1 MFDIK
6 QVIKEAED
14 EVREDRMAAAKK
26 RVKQSLRTI
35 ASAEEVLTN
44 AKREHEVLL
53 ASIAG

>member
-14 EVREDRMAAAKK
+14 EVREDQMAAAKK
-26 RVKQSLRTI
+26 QIKQSLRTI
-35 ASAEEVLTN
+35 AAAKEVLAN
-44 AKREHEVLL
+44 AEREHQVLL